1 MRRHSQG
8 HKVPLV
14 YENSVNNQP
23 KKKKREFYLQGGG
36 TLWAPGSADSCLVA
50 RGAGRAGGGNG
61 NPLQCSCLEN
71 LRGGGVWWADVYG
84 VTQSWTRLTTDAT

>member
-23 KKKKREFYLQGGG
+23 KKKKREFYLNQ
-36 TLWAPGSADSCLVA
+36 TEDYNPGNRFSESSESYSFC
-50 RGAGRAGGGNG
+50 
-61 NPLQCSCLEN
+61 
-71 LRGGGVWWADVYG
+71 
-84 VTQSWTRLTTDAT
+84 